1 MFNRQEVNR
10 VGIRGKVP
18 PQLKIGG
25 GRSGAA
31 RLGRTCLKIC
41 RERLNLI
48 GAERFVFSAR
58 EVAGDVA
65 EESRWIAKRQE
76 SLKAELKEM
85 FAEQEDHF
93 GASQHAQF
101 AGEAEPMRI
110 GAE

>member
-18 PQLKIGG
+18 LQLKIGG
-25 GRSGAA
+25 GRCSTA
-31 RLGRTCLKIC
+31 RLGRTPLKIC

-48 GAERFVFSAR
+48 RAERFVFRAR
-58 EVAGDVA
+58 EVAGDIT
-65 EESRWIAKRQE
+65 EEPRWIPKRQE
-76 SLKAELKEM
+76 SLKAKIKEV
-85 FAEQEDHF
+85 FAEQEDHL